1 MLQLNQPT
9 KSLNNDAQ
17 KIVFISMKQECQTDP
32 KYDRQNCGNEDP
44 M

>member
-1 MLQLNQPT
+1 MLPP
-9 KSLNNDAQ
+9 